1 MWLDENE
8 NVGHIDAFMPPPGS
22 REFTHLHLDG
32 SIHTVLGTEVENEIL
47 AKKWGVR
54 HMYYNQGVKEV
65 LVYAPR
71 TEEELEVLKKVIVKS
86 YEYASGLVFIK

>member
-1 MWLDENE
+1 
-8 NVGHIDAFMPPPGS
+8 MPPSGG

-32 SIHTVLGTEVENEIL
+32 SIHTVVASEVEDVII

-54 HMYYNQGVKEV
+54 HMYYDRGVKEV

-71 TEEELEVLKKVIVKS
+71 NEEELEILKSVVIKS
-86 YEYASGLVFIK
+86 YEYATGKTINL

>member
-1 MWLDENE
+1 
-8 NVGHIDAFMPPPGS
+8 MPLCHHLEG

-32 SIHTVLGTEVENEIL
+32 SIHTVVGNEVENEIL

-71 TEEELEVLKKVIVKS
+71 NEEELEMLKSVIIKS
-86 YEYASGLVFIK
+86 YEYATGLTFNK